1 MRTSR
6 LLLSVVMLCLGAL
19 TDGCVRPPPPVPPP
33 VPLKVVV
40 TSPISQE
47 ITDYEEFNGRAEAM
61 KMVEIRARVTG
72 YLDKVLF
79 KEGAEVEEGE
89 SLFAIDPR
97 TYRAELARVEATL
110 RQSQALLKRLE
121 LDYQRALPLLPDRAI
136 SQEDFDRIVGD
147 REAAAANVGVAEAA
161 RDVAQLNVNWTNV
174 TAPMCGRISRQM
186 VDPGNLVK
194 ADETILTT
202 LVSLDPIYAYFDVD
216 ERTNLKVKRLI
227 QGGKMKSARDTEVT
241 IRLGLSDEDKDEYS
255 DAERFSHVGTINFID
270 NREEPTTGTLRL
282 RGVFPN
288 PQKLLTPGM
297 FVRIR
302 VPIGAPH
309 EAFLIPDRA
318 LGQDQGRKYVYVVD
332 ATNKPARRHVTVGS
346 LVTTEKSRDPLRVI
360 TEGLA
365 KHEKIVVDGLQRV
378 RPGVEVATEELKSA
392 KVAAEKSAVSGGKPS
407 S

>member
-1 MRTSR
+1 M
-6 LLLSVVMLCLGAL
+6 
-19 TDGCVRPPPPVPPP
+19 DGCVRPPPPAPPP
-33 VPLKVVV
+33 VLLKVVV
-40 TSPISQE
+40 TAPISRE

-97 TYRAELARVEATL
+97 TYQAESARVEATL

-136 SQEDFDRIVGD
+136 SQEDFDKIVGD
-147 REAAAANVGVAEAA
+147 REAAAAVVGVAEAA
-161 RDVAQLNVNWTNV
+161 RDVAKLNLSWTNV

-194 ADETILTT
+194 ADDTPLTT

-227 QGGKMKSARDTEVT
+227 EGGKMKSARDTEVA

-255 DAERFSHVGTINFID
+255 DAERFSHVGKINFID
-270 NREEPTTGTLRL
+270 NGEEPTTGTLRL

-309 EAFLIPDRA
+309 DAILIPDRA

-332 ATNKPARRHVTVGS
+332 ATNKPARRYVTVGS
-346 LVTTEKSRDPLRVI
+346 LVTLEESQDPLRVI

-392 KVAAEKSAVSGGKPS
+392 KVAAEKSAASGGQPS